1 MLNET
6 FLPSEDKKRI
16 KKIREMDITMAGQL
30 VDDSS
35 VGIFVC
41 DIDTY
46 ELLYINKLAEEWG
59 GKGSD
64 STKNLTCYGYLLG
77 RDTPCPN
84 CHMHEMTEDEYR
96 EKEYETSDG
105 RHYLIKGKLLN
116 WHGQPAHIEYISDE
130 SETLAAQHAIRDL
143 ANRVPGGIGIYYFY
157 PDERVEVSYLNDGFY
172 TMLDETRDSWEK
184 RRTMGAKEAFDG
196 AHPEDREKLL
206 LEIRS
211 AVREQRVANMDIR
224 ILQKD
229 NRYRWFNVQGR
240 VAAESNERITLYLIF
255 SDIDESKKMHAE
267 LNERL
272 MQEREQMYK
281 VLFNLIPMII
291 SVNLT
296 KNSYSMVNY
305 ENFTTK
311 AAPESGSFD
320 NLIEIGASTVPA
332 EDREKFLLAFSR
344 ENLFKAYE
352 NGREKVELEHRQRG
366 DDGVVRW
373 VLTQV
378 IFVKNEVTGDLC
390 EITLAQNIDAEKQRQ
405 IQLRDALKT
414 ASEASRAKSEFLE
427 RMSHELRTPLNVI
440 IGAINL
446 AQDLQDVSEENRR
459 YMKQANESAQYLLEI
474 INDILDAS
482 YIQRHQFILQKD
494 WISPKTIFCPTISM
508 MEVEFRKKGIDF
520 QYIEPEALDEDI
532 QFYIDGIRCKQVLT
546 NLLSNALKFT
556 PPGGSIKILREHL
569 YQEEN
574 IILERCVISDT
585 GCGIS
590 KEFQKKMFQP
600 FTQENAVHT
609 GSVEGTGLGLQ
620 IVNQI
625 VTAMNGTIDVESEP
639 GRGTIFTVEVPLRY
653 RNKPQN
659 ENEGLADENFL
670 QGKRALVVEDHQ
682 LNAAIAKKLLEKK
695 GMLVDTAI
703 DGKEG
708 LKLFENHE
716 IGYYDAILMDIRMP
730 NMNGLDAA
738 KMIRSLD
745 RPDAM
750 RIPIIAVTANAYAED
765 KVRSLASGMNEHLT
779 KPINP
784 QILYQTLE
792 TWMC

>member
-1 MLNET
+1 MLKET
-6 FLPSEDKKRI
+6 FLPSEDNTCI
-16 KKIREMDITMAGQL
+16 EKIREMDMTMASQL

-46 ELLYINKLAEEWG
+46 ELLYINKLAEKWG
-59 GKGSD
+59 GKMPD
-64 STKNLTCYGYLLG
+64 SAKNLTCYSYLLG
-77 RDTPCPN
+77 RTSPCLN
-84 CHMHEMTEDEYR
+84 CHMHEMTEDAYR
-96 EKEYETSDG
+96 EKEYETGDG
-105 RHYLIKGKLLN
+105 KHYLIKGKLLN
-116 WHGQPAHIEYISDE
+116 WHGKPAHIEYISDE
-130 SETLAAQHAIRDL
+130 SETLAAQYAIRDL

-172 TMLDETRDSWEK
+172 TMMDETRESWNK
-184 RRTMGAKEAFDG
+184 RRTMGDKEAFDG

-206 LEIRS
+206 SEIRS

-229 NRYRWFNVQGR
+229 NSYRWFNVQGR

-255 SDIDESKKMHAE
+255 SDIDESKKMHTE
-267 LNERL
+267 LKERL
-272 MQEREQMYK
+272 MQEREQLYK

-296 KNSYSMVNY
+296 QNSYSMVNY

-320 NLIEIGASTVPA
+320 ELIRIGASTVPE

-344 ENLFKAYE
+344 QNLLKAYAK
-352 NGREKVELEHRQRG
+352 GREKVELEHRQRG
-366 DDGVVRW
+366 DDGIIRW

-378 IFVKNEVTGDLC
+378 IFVENELTGDLC
-390 EITLAQNIDAEKQRQ
+390 EITLAQNIDEEKQRQ
-405 IQLRDALKT
+405 MQLRDALKT

-446 AQDLQDVSEENRR
+446 AQDLQDVSEENRS

-494 WISPKTIFCPTISM
+494 WISSETIFLPTVSM
-508 MEVEFRKKGIDF
+508 MEVEFKKRGIDF
-520 QYIEPEALDEDI
+520 QYIEQEALDKSI

-556 PPGGSIKILREHL
+556 PPGGSVKILRQHL
-569 YQEEN
+569 YREDN

-600 FTQENAVHT
+600 FTQENVVHT

-625 VTAMNGTIDVESEP
+625 ITAMNGTIDVESEP
-639 GRGTIFTVEVPLRY
+639 GRGTIFTVEVPLEY
-653 RNKPQN
+653 RIVPQIAKVAL
-659 ENEGLADENFL
+659 EDGDIL

-682 LNAAIAKKLLEKK
+682 LNATIARKLLEKK
-695 GMLVDTAI
+695 GMLVDTAS
-703 DGKEG
+703 DGREG
-708 LKLFENHE
+708 IETFENHE

-738 KMIRSLD
+738 KKIRSLD
-745 RPDAM
+745 RQDAVK
-750 RIPIIAVTANAYAED
+750 IPIIAVTANAYAED
-765 KVRSLASGMNEHLT
+765 KVRSLASGMNAHLT

-784 QILYQTLE
+784 QILYETLQ
-792 TWMC
+792 TWMR